1 MFQDQVITALL
12 VSVITVLIYRI
23 YTWLAKLE
31 KRLERIEVNQEWM
44 MKRLSMMEK
53 YIFRDYYDGHDP
65 PPDNSD
71 SDS

>member
-1 MFQDQVITALL
+1 MYEDQVITALL

-23 YTWLAKLE
+23 YTWLSRLE

-65 PPDNSD
+65 PPDSD
-71 SDS
+71 SD